1 MSTLLIKDGNGT
13 SPSFQQ
19 MIFPLKLGFI
29 GTFQLP
35 CLIFGM
41 AFVHSFSFF
50 PKSRA
55 FLGAELPIELGEV
68 QSTFM
73 V

>member
-1 MSTLLIKDGNGT
+1 MAMEHPLVKH
-13 SPSFQQ
+13 
-19 MIFPLKLGFI
+19 MIFPLKLRFI
-29 GTFQLP
+29 GTFQLHP
-35 CLIFGM
+35 IAMFDFSDGIC
-41 AFVHSFSFF
+41 HSFSFF